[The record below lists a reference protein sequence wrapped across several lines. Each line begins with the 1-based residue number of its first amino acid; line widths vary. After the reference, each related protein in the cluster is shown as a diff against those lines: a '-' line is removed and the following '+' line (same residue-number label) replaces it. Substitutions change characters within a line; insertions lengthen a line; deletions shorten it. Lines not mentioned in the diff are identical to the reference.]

1 MEDQFTEEVKNR
13 KEQGQSERQ
22 MAAELNVS
30 RSKVH
35 NALQGLKLLE
45 IGSASVPEDKIR
57 AIIRE
62 ELERAHSP
70 EGEEKASNE
79 FPVIRKMG
87 GGMEMIAPEAV
98 LKQYMGGTPEGEVEL
113 RAIMK
118 FRAAM
123 LMVMDLVNIQ
133 KGSAEADAKRM
144 EPVLR
149 LMKETREEQDAAAAR
164 AKASSEDIADRAAQL
179 RAEHGLGTP
188 DAIHLAT
195 ALECGAE
202 VFVTNDRDLPAV
214 QPVNETAAEM
224 MADLVN
230 QDMTNDMGQIF
241 ARLTPIVKQGPTIEK
256 NCIKTGSDVMD
267 TLVRQV
273 NAPVKAQEIERR
285 LQVHLFF
292 RFLVRH

>member
-35 NALQGLKLLE
+35 NALQGLKLSE

-70 EGEEKASNE
+70 EGEEKASHE

-113 RAIMK
+113 KAIMK

-164 AKASSEDIADRAAQL
+164 AKASSEDIADRAAQ
-179 RAEHGLGTP
+179 
-188 DAIHLAT
+188 AT
-195 ALECGAE
+195 ASQLFGA
-202 VFVTNDRDLPAV
+202 VSQNNAQVTGTLDQIKQMVGGQSNDPFTKIVSMMQSMQQMSQMFGMPLPGMMPGGPPAAGLPGT
-214 QPVNETAAEM
+214 QPPAE
-224 MADLVN
+224 
-230 QDMTNDMGQIF
+230 
-241 ARLTPIVKQGPTIEK
+241 PP
-256 NCIKTGSDVMD
+256 
-267 TLVRQV
+267 
-273 NAPVKAQEIERR
+273 PIERHSINEWE
-285 LQVHLFF
+285 QK
-292 RFLVRH
+292 

>member
-1 MEDQFTEEVKNR
+1 LGGNKGGEVEDQFTEEVKTR
-13 KEQGQSERQ
+13 REQGQSERQ

-35 NALQGLKLLE
+35 NALQGLKLSE
-45 IGSASVPEDKIR
+45 IGSATVPEDKIR

-164 AKASSEDIADRAAQL
+164 AKASSEDIADRAAQ
-179 RAEHGLGTP
+179 
-188 DAIHLAT
+188 AT
-195 ALECGAE
+195 ASQLFGA
-202 VFVTNDRDLPAV
+202 VSQNNAQVTGTLDQIKQMVGGQSNDPFTKIVSMMQSMQQMSQMFGMPLPG
-214 QPVNETAAEM
+214 M
-224 MADLVN
+224 MA
-230 QDMTNDMGQIF
+230 G
-241 ARLTPIVKQGPTIEK
+241 GPPAAGLPGTQPPAE
-256 NCIKTGSDVMD
+256 
-267 TLVRQV
+267 
-273 NAPVKAQEIERR
+273 PPPIERHSINEWE
-285 LQVHLFF
+285 QK
-292 RFLVRH
+292 